1 MKNFKQCS
9 FSERVQWRIRGL
21 WGLLILMLVYMV
33 VIGELGFGDSRVMT
47 QFAKTFSSITFFGGM
62 VWVGRKIWKNKQLLR
77 NPWKLKEKAIEEKDE
92 RNRYLHDKSGGI
104 VWDIL
109 FVCLL
114 FVSVTA
120 ALINMAAFYTAFAL
134 LCVAVVLKT
143 VAYFY
148 YSRCLER

>member
-1 MKNFKQCS
+1 MKIFKECS

-21 WGLLILMLVYMV
+21 WGLLVLMVVYMV
-33 VIGELGFGDSRVMT
+33 VIGELGLGDSRVMT
-47 QFAKTFSSITFFGGM
+47 WFAETFSSITFFGGM
-62 VWVGRKIWKNKQLLR
+62 VWVSRKIWKNKQLLR

-120 ALINMAAFYTAFAL
+120 ALINMAVFYTAFAL
-134 LCVAVVLKT
+134 LCAAMAVKIVTYLI
-143 VAYFY
+143 
-148 YSRCLER
+148 YSRQGK